1 MARDMISE
9 HDQFAVRMAQFAAV
23 DVDIADRRLC
33 EPAAFRRRLAR
44 RQPRDA
50 MAFETTMQA

>member
-23 DVDIADRRLC
+23 DVDIAGSPIRHYHY
-33 EPAAFRRRLAR
+33 
-44 RQPRDA
+44 
-50 MAFETTMQA
+50 